1 MSSRKRTESTDRR
14 QFWRRTVKAWKSSGL
29 PVRQFCRREGVSE
42 PSFYSWRK
50 KLAQRQSRPSG
61 TKRSRRASTFIE
73 VSLPDA
79 GAAPLELVLRGGAI
93 LRIAPGTDAALFQH
107 VLSIL
112 QEAGL
117 C

>member
-1 MSSRKRTESTDRR
+1 MSSRKRAESTDRR
-14 QFWRRTVKAWKSSGL
+14 QFWHRTVKRWKSSGL
-29 PVRQFCRREGVSE
+29 SVRQFCRNEGLSE
-42 PSFYSWRK
+42 PTFYSWRK
-50 KLAQRQSRPSG
+50 EVTGRTTRRSSA
-61 TKRSRRASTFIE
+61 KRTRRASTFIE

-79 GAAPLELVLRGGAI
+79 GPAPLELVLRGGAI
-93 LRIAPGTDAALFQH
+93 LRIAPGTDTALFQH